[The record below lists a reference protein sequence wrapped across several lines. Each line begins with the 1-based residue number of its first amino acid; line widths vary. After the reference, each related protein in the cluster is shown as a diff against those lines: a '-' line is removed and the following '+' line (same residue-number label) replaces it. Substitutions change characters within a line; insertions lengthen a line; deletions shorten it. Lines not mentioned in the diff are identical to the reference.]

1 MSIVGVTQSML
12 TNLWDIDKDAN
23 TGTSL
28 PKKKRNKTYFSKE
41 MIKENLIEN
50 WKRNKRDCCLMLKGN
65 RIHVVHSVTGIDA
78 RVLNAF
84 FPTLIQ

>member
-1 MSIVGVTQSML
+1 
-12 TNLWDIDKDAN
+12 
-23 TGTSL
+23 
-28 PKKKRNKTYFSKE
+28 